1 MDGSNDIDTDKDC
14 TGPANAKGQKIAMGE
29 IGNDIVHWVK
39 AALLVVLLIVLSVL
53 VWRELPPEWLDSRWL
68 GAWIESMGVLAPLA
82 YILLRAVAIVLTV
95 VPNAPLDVAGG
106 VLFGPFWGTVYS
118 LVGSEA
124 GAVACF
130 LLARALGREAITRLL
145 HRDIAFSGRYPQR
158 QLAYVV
164 LFARLEPVFSFALVS
179 YGAGLTGMSL
189 GAFAL
194 CTLVGMTPGT
204 VLLNYYGKTIFT
216 GVTLWQQISLGLAL
230 VVVLLVI
237 PVWISR
243 RSTRWRHDKTK
254 EDDTAEGKEK

>member
-1 MDGSNDIDTDKDC
+1 MVETVKDI
-14 TGPANAKGQKIAMGE
+14 A
-29 IGNDIVHWVK
+29 HWIK
-39 AALLVVLLIVLSVL
+39 AALLVVLLVVLSVL

-68 GAWIESMGVLAPLA
+68 EAWIKGMGVLAPLA

-118 LVGSEA
+118 LIGSEA

-130 LLARALGREAITRLL
+130 LLAHALGREAITRFL
-145 HRDIAFSGRYPQR
+145 HRDIAFGDRYPQR
-158 QLAYVV
+158 QMAYVV

-189 GAFAL
+189 RTFAL
-194 CTLVGMTPGT
+194 STLLGMTPGT
-204 VLLNYYGKTIFT
+204 VLLNYYGKSLFT
-216 GVTLWQQISLGLAL
+216 GVALWQQIALGLAL

-243 RSTRWRHDKTK
+243 KGPEWPRGKGR
-254 EDDTAEGKEK
+254 EDETAEGKGK